1 MSKKN
6 DPMQQRRQADAGSPE
21 PHLAD
26 ERLLPHRAQSSLFPE
41 IEQHEALLRIA
52 KFLACGKPAEA

>member
-6 DPMQQRRQADAGSPE
+6 DPKQRRRQADSGAPE
-21 PHLAD
+21 PQLGD
-26 ERLLPHRAQSSLFPE
+26 QRLLPHRAQSSLFPE

>member
-6 DPMQQRRQADAGSPE
+6 DPKQRRRQAESGTPE
-21 PHLAD
+21 PHLVD
-26 ERLLPHRAQSSLFPE
+26 ERIVLHPAQSSLFPE